1 MLYWLFLDYSDKI
14 AKIDFWLVVNR
25 IQGKLSIDKGRNIP
39 VFTKNSSAVFILPAD
54 SVLLTELNWSKKIP
68 LEKRTI
74 IYALEEKIIEDL
86 DNIEIEVLEQQKD
99 KIKIGV
105 FNKKLL
111 QNVHN
116 LAKQAKLFN
125 YQITTQ
131 TLLPPFSNNH
141 WSLWKTEKGL
151 IFRYDKYLGT
161 CLPFGFEK
169 IGIDIKLAEA
179 IKINQAPQAL
189 DLCDYDSF
197 QEYYDKI
204 NYPLPTVKAK
214 NSIIEKLDF
223 KNLVI
228 FRKNQFGIRDF
239 LFQSH
244 RALSGIYQPVLIIIL
259 IVIIAFLGNLIKVSH
274 EVSKLQK
281 QIDDNFYQIFPKN
294 AVKTVNPLA
303 QIENKYLSIVK
314 NNESNFI
321 SAFSILTDKLT
332 KSQENSK
339 PKKIFWQNEIL
350 TVEFENL
357 PNINNSIVNNMI
369 INVEGN
375 KVKIYKN
382 QL

>member
-1 MLYWLFLDYSDKI
+1 
-14 AKIDFWLVVNR
+14 
-25 IQGKLSIDKGRNIP
+25 
-39 VFTKNSSAVFILPAD
+39 
-54 SVLLTELNWSKKIP
+54 
-68 LEKRTI
+68 
-74 IYALEEKIIEDL
+74 
-86 DNIEIEVLEQQKD
+86 
-99 KIKIGV
+99 
-105 FNKKLL
+105 
-111 QNVHN
+111 
-116 LAKQAKLFN
+116 
-125 YQITTQ
+125 
-131 TLLPPFSNNH
+131 
-141 WSLWKTEKGL
+141 
-151 IFRYDKYLGT
+151 
-161 CLPFGFEK
+161 
-169 IGIDIKLAEA
+169 
-179 IKINQAPQAL
+179 
-189 DLCDYDSF
+189 
-197 QEYYDKI
+197 
-204 NYPLPTVKAK
+204 
-214 NSIIEKLDF
+214 
-223 KNLVI
+223 VI

-314 NNESNFI
+314 NYESNFI